1 MFVGLAC
8 LLPLLETTHI
18 VIKNLQQRYVFVCD
32 YMATV
37 KGVPRPIW
45 GLYNDLNTSYISNA
59 FKDFKDVSNYK
70 HGIVTEVDYF
80 QA

>member
-1 MFVGLAC
+1 MC
-8 LLPLLETTHI
+8 LCVITWQPL
-18 VIKNLQQRYVFVCD
+18 RVCQ
-32 YMATV
+32 
-37 KGVPRPIW
+37 GQFC